1 MSARPSIPILA
12 DAPSAVGAASA
23 CSACA
28 AGHAG
33 PVCRTAIG
41 EACAAA
47 ELSGPSAELQRLL
60 AALGQRLGFAPDAPE
75 LGGVR
80 RLRVQPGE
88 VELHLALQARCG
100 AAERAEA
107 AFDTLRT
114 LLPDTDIYVMPVAV

>member
-12 DAPSAVGAASA
+12 ETPSTDGG

-28 AGHAG
+28 AGSTG
-33 PVCRTAIG
+33 PICRTALG
-41 EACAAA
+41 EACVAA
-47 ELSGPSAELQRLL
+47 ELSGPGPELQRLL
-60 AALGQRLGFAPDAPE
+60 AALGQRLGFAPEAPE

-80 RLRVQPGE
+80 RLHVQPGE

-114 LLPDTDIYVMPVAV
+114 LLPDTDIYVMPVTV